1 MAPSPYWGD
10 EPIWDSQTSMH
21 NPMFD
26 EKGRVWFTSRVRP
39 PANPDFCKK
48 GSDHPSAK
56 LFPLEQANRHLSMYD
71 PKTGKITLIS
81 TCFPTHHL
89 QSSPRTPTTRCG
101 PARAARAAASSAG

>member
-26 EKGRVWFTSRVRP
+26 EKGRVWFTSRVRSP
-39 PANPDFCKK
+39 ENPAFCKK
-48 GSDHPSAK
+48 GSEHPSAK
-56 LFPLEQANRHLSMYD
+56 IFPIERSNRQLSMYE
-71 PKTGKITLIS
+71 PQTGKITLIS

-89 QSSPRTPTTRCG
+89 IFAEDANNTLWTSGGGPQSG
-101 PARAARAAASSAG
+101 VIG